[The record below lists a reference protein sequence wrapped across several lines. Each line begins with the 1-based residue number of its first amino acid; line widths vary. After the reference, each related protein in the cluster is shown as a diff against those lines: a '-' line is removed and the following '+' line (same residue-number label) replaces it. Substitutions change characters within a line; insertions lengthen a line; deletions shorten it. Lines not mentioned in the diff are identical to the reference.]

1 MIILGIDPGVAIV
14 GYGIIQTGQNNAI
27 YHKTHGCIYTAK
39 EKVLSSRLQKI
50 YKELFKIIKEHKP
63 HVIVIEEVF
72 FCRNTKTALNV
83 GQARG
88 VVLLASAS
96 VNKKIFQYTPLQVK
110 QSICGYGWAKK
121 KEVQEKVKEG
131 LKLKEVPKPDDAADA
146 LAVALCHALAIKNG
160 NKRSEK

>member
-96 VNKKIFQYTPLQVK
+96 VNKKIFQYTPLQVNNQFVVMDGQK
-110 QSICGYGWAKK
+110 RKKFKK
-121 KEVQEKVKEG
+121 K
-131 LKLKEVPKPDDAADA
+131 
-146 LAVALCHALAIKNG
+146 
-160 NKRSEK
+160 